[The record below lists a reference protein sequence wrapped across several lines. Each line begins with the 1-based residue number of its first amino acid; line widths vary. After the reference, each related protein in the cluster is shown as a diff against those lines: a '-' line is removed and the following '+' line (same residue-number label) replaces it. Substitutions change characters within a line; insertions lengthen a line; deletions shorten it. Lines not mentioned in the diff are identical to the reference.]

1 MTPTPLPALSANT
14 RRTVLLLSLACF
26 CSMATQRICDAMLP
40 ELAREFGASMARTG
54 QVVSLFAVVYGLAQ
68 LLYGAAGDRLGK
80 LRVLTF
86 TTVAS
91 GAGSL
96 MAVFAGS
103 LDALVLARVL
113 MALVVAAIIPMSIA
127 WTGDAVPYAMRQ
139 ETLARVGL
147 GTTMGIMGGQL
158 MGGVFVDTVGW
169 RWAFVLM
176 AVLFLGVGALLWRDM
191 GQQVASPVSDQPPR
205 GIWEQTRELL
215 SEPWVRTLLA
225 VSMVQGGAGFGLVA
239 IIATH
244 LHEVHGL
251 ALSSAGATVAM
262 FGLGG
267 MLYMSQAK
275 PLIRKLGEHGL
286 ALVGGCTLGAALL
299 TVAFSPWWQLT
310 PPAMLVA
317 GFAFFMLHNT
327 LQANATQM
335 APQARGLGVSMFA
348 TALFSGQA
356 LGVLVATSLIGPL
369 GSSAVLAGGAV
380 AMVSMAVFLSAQLR
394 RRHRLKLNG

>member
-191 GQQVASPVSDQPPR
+191 GQQVAGPFSDQPPR

>member
-1 MTPTPLPALSANT
+1 MIPTPLPALSANT

-299 TVAFSPWWQLT
+299 TVAFSPWWLLA

>member
-299 TVAFSPWWQLT
+299 TVAFSPWWLLA

-356 LGVLVATSLIGPL
+356 LGVLLATSLIGPL